1 MEQQL
6 NGDSRGDATRGSR
19 GWGLAVAACGLVVGA
34 AAVAFGVA
42 FPTRT
47 DYLGHFIAGA
57 GGTLLLLAPI
67 VALSRAGS
75 WWRVAGV
82 VLAVA
87 GGVVTE
93 ATVFKIAIF
102 DPVDLANQSLGAVVV
117 GAALLDGRRS
127 WLLAAGCV
135 LLGVVLL
142 AAGFHYAFA

>member
-1 MEQQL
+1 MVHEK
-6 NGDSRGDATRGSR
+6 SCRGAPFHIAACA
-19 GWGLAVAACGLVVGA
+19 LAVSA

-82 VLAVA
+82 VLAVL

-102 DPVDLANQSLGAVVV
+102 DPVDLANQSLGAVLV
-117 GAALLDGRRS
+117 GAAVLDGRRS

-135 LLGVVLL
+135 VLGLVLL
-142 AAGFHYAFA
+142 IAGFHYAFA